1 MSHNYALCHLEAAF
15 AATLQVKLRR
25 CVALTLPVPLPRAG
39 ALWGEMGS
47 DFLNEENCTFSRP
60 GRPNP
65 NDQLMHAMSGCCFC
79 FLIQKTHHKVVIC

>member
-39 ALWGEMGS
+39 ALWGEMVS
-47 DFLNEENCTFSRP
+47 DLLIEGNLLFRDRAGLTPTPFRVDVPINARDKRVLFL
-60 GRPNP
+60 
-65 NDQLMHAMSGCCFC
+65 L
-79 FLIQKTHHKVVIC
+79 FLI